1 MKYKNFDF
9 FEFNENLVNE
19 FNLKKVIIDS
29 TNWRTNYKNN
39 ESNWILF
46 YPFSEYHGGG
56 QSFIINIQ
64 KNEFENWITE
74 NIEFEKNIRKKLDE
88 K

>member
-9 FEFNENLVNE
+9 FEFNENFVNE

-29 TNWRTNYKNN
+29 TNWRTYYKNN